1 MSYPDELLIQSLKC
15 GGFFF
20 FSPILFRQTIYC
32 YYMVNKTQTVAFS
45 HKPRSD
51 NPRAEIGT
59 GLLMVQMRQAQGKW
73 QSVCYKVEN
82 LTSVLFRCIH
92 CLSVLIE
99 LLFQMLL
106 ISTFTK
112 LKIIHWRNTWETPC
126 FLRWCWC
133 SQQTPIWSS
142 SWKTAGLLFKKTGH
156 LYPNGT
162 SLWTGDGISK
172 CQSGKSPLQLC
183 SPANFAI
190 V

>member
-1 MSYPDELLIQSLKC
+1 MWWV
-15 GGFFF
+15 FFF
-20 FSPILFRQTIYC
+20 FFFPPILFRQTIYC

-51 NPRAEIGT
+51 DPRAEIGT
-59 GLLMVQMRQAQGKW
+59 GLLMVQMRQAQGKSDSRFATRW
-73 QSVCYKVEN
+73 RIWH
-82 LTSVLFRCIH
+82 LFS
-92 CLSVLIE
+92 LGVYTALVLIE

-133 SQQTPIWSS
+133 SQQTPSWSS